1 MVSQFA
7 SRVAIDTQFET
18 DIGTY
23 YYVSVKIQSEPL
35 VITDLFDSFN
45 RSHCLAYSLVGLQE
59 MNLAYRFPII
69 FWNTACLITDSGGA
83 EDLEAEGNNN
93 YDKIAIAIGKM
104 TSSGVAVLPPNI
116 NKSSYTF
123 TPIVEENKIFFGMR
137 GMLNVGDD
145 IIQDIIAKRP
155 YSSIQDFYTRVA
167 PKRQV
172 MISLIKG
179 GAFDEII
186 DRRKAMVWYLWETC
200 DKKSRLT
207 LQNMPG
213 LLKYGLVPDSE
224 KFTLAKRVY
233 EFNRYLKAITKA
245 GSKASKDSYLLD
257 ERAITFLQEIEQDA
271 LILGNRIKVK
281 EWDKVYQGYMDTFRD
296 WISKSKDEILK
307 ELNFRIFKEDWDKYA
322 GEGNL
327 SAWEMEVLCF
337 YYHEHEL
344 KDVNKRKYGL
354 VDFDKLPE
362 EPEVDRVWR
371 KGDKEIKT
379 FKLHHICGTCIAKN
393 KTKSTVTLLTTTGV
407 VNVRVRKELFAIY
420 DRQLSVRNP
429 DGTKTVVERS
439 WFGRGNKII
448 VQGIRSGDD
457 FVAKKYASSIGHQL
471 LRIDKILPNGD
482 LILQEERKKGECDDK
497 EE

>member
-1 MVSQFA
+1 MPKSKKCIHA
-7 SRVAIDTQFET
+7 
-18 DIGTY
+18 
-23 YYVSVKIQSEPL
+23 
-35 VITDLFDSFN
+35 
-45 RSHCLAYSLVGLQE
+45 LAYGFIAMQTLY
-59 MNLAYRFPII
+59 LATHFNPIY
-69 FWNTACLITDSGGA
+69 WNTACLIVNSGALDDSTA
-83 EDLEAEGNNN
+83 D
-93 YDKIAIAIGKM
+93 YSKIAKAIGM
-104 TSSGVAVLPPNI
+104 TRQAGINFSLVNI
-116 NKSSYTF
+116 NKSKLGFS
-123 TPIVEENKIFFGMR
+123 PDVENNQILYGLKG
-137 GMLNVGDD
+137 LTNVGDD
-145 IIQDIIAKRP
+145 IIQDIVANRP

-179 GAFDEII
+179 GAFDDMI
-186 DRRKAMVWYLWETC
+186 DRKKAMVWYLWETC

-213 LLKYGLVPDSE
+213 LLKYNLVPDEE
-224 KFTLAKRVY
+224 KFMLAKRVY

-245 GSKASKDSYLLD
+245 GGETDKVSYLLD
-257 ERAITFLQEIEQDA
+257 ERAISFLQEIEQDA
-271 LILGNRIKVK
+271 LIVNNRVNVK
-281 EWDKVYQGYMDTFRD
+281 SWDKIYQNYMDVFRD
-296 WISKSKDEILK
+296 WISNSKDDILK

-322 GEGNL
+322 SEGNL

-407 VNVRVRKELFAIY
+407 VNVRVRKELFALY

-457 FVAKKYASSIGHQL
+457 FVAKKYSSSVGHQL

-482 LILQEERKKGECDDK
+482 LILQEERKRGECDD
-497 EE
+497 EEE